1 MRPGAG
7 RRPRRLSA
15 VPAPIEALKSDA
27 APAAVSPVVV
37 QKPDGLKKPVSAMWD
52 RFAPLA
58 TAQGTLVPA
67 MVPEFEAM
75 CELAVLQAMALKRFR
90 REGFTEFG
98 LKVERSYRGLTQRL
112 EIKMRAFR
120 LAPMGKEIAP
130 TAKDKPLSPLERL
143 KLQGQNLRAVK

>member
-1 MRPGAG
+1 
-7 RRPRRLSA
+7 
-15 VPAPIEALKSDA
+15 
-27 APAAVSPVVV
+27 
-37 QKPDGLKKPVSAMWD
+37 MWD

-58 TAQGTLVPA
+58 TAQCTLVPA